1 MALYNSCKIDVE
13 TGQQAVLIRREG
25 LELEPDMELAPPP
38 KDGKS
43 YYKGVQAGGPNN
55 GVLTEGRYF
64 YNPYYWSWEISPQFV
79 VPGDKIG
86 IRIALSGDD
95 MPPVQI
101 LAEPGQKGILREV
114 LKPGRYP
121 YNPYA
126 ESIELHDPV
135 TIPAGFRGVVT
146 RLAGPMPKDPNVFL
160 VEEGERGVQT
170 KTLDPGTYYLNP
182 YEIRVSQV
190 DCRSRRFNLGQEGE
204 MSFLSADGFPIT
216 LDGVVEFRI
225 LPEKVA
231 EMFVKYNESAN
242 GDAIDEEIIAK
253 IITPE
258 SRSLCRIGGSK
269 LSGGQFISGED
280 REKFQT
286 DLVKSLTQNCQK
298 QGIEILAVAITSI
311 QPPSDITEP
320 VQQREVAKQKLAQFK
335 REKLQQLSEAKLKVQ
350 VVLAEQKK
358 RVVEAEQ
365 EVVEKTTKAE
375 EEQKVAETLA
385 EQKLKVAQT
394 QLEATKDKASA
405 ILAKAEADADVI
417 KFDNA
422 AEAAG
427 LAAQVSAFD
436 GDGAAMARNMLLGKL
451 APSFRTILGNSEGPL
466 MDLFS
471 QFTQRPEK
479 PRSLSPAG
487 CSRSHR
493 HQPDVPTQTGHGA
506 RDESAEPIVVQAHSI
521 AGRHF
526 GGGQAMNHPFRAQSL
541 GTVATAFLAVVV
553 LYVVGYLGIWQWMVC
568 RIEVPPGS
576 SLLVRYKGPWPF
588 GSSPL
593 APEGT
598 LVQTA
603 VAGRPLQVGIL
614 EAMPGPGRHFY
625 SPLEYETQLVKDQVI
640 PPGKLGVLVSKIGKP
655 LPEGTYLVDDKGF
668 RGILRKV
675 LTPGRYRINTYAFDV
690 KVVDV
695 DACAEPSTRVKRK
708 ADDPTLIPPGYV
720 GVVTNKASDP
730 AHRART
736 RHPEG
741 GPATRNLLP
750 QSRGEADRHRQH
762 RLFRDQPECGS
773 QRQAAL
779 PSRASSPPRTPR
791 RRSTWATAWARRRPT
806 IRSTRRA
813 RASSFPPA
821 TAFRFTSTT
830 RRSGAYFP
838 SRRRTSFASS
848 ARSRMSSTR

>member
-1 MALYNSCKIDVE
+1 VGLVLLGIGLVTAVYNACKIEVG

-38 KDGKS
+38 KDGRH
-43 YYKGVQAGGPNN
+43 YYKGVQTGGPNN

-64 YNPYYWSWEISPQFV
+64 YNPYYWSWEITPQFV

-95 MPPVQI
+95 MPPGQI

-126 ESIELHDPV
+126 ESIELHDAV
-135 TIPAGFRGVVT
+135 TIPAGLRGVVT
-146 RLAGPMPKDPNVFL
+146 RLAGNIASDPNVFL
-160 VEEGERGVQT
+160 VKDDERGVQQ

-190 DCRSRRFNLGQEGE
+190 DCRSRRFNLGQDSE

-225 LPEKVA
+225 LPDKVA
-231 EMFVKYNESAN
+231 EMFVKYNESPN

-286 DLVKSLTQNCQK
+286 DLVKSLTENCQK

-311 QPPSDITEP
+311 QPPGDITLP
-320 VQQREVAKQKLAQFK
+320 VQQREVAKQKLAQYR
-335 REKLQQLSEAKLKVQ
+335 REKLQQISEATLKIE

-365 EVVEKTTKAE
+365 GVVQKTTKAE
-375 EEQKVAETLA
+375 ENQKVAVTLA
-385 EQKLKVAQT
+385 EQKLTVAQT

-405 ILAKAEADADVI
+405 ILAKAEADAQVI

-427 LAAQVSAFD
+427 LAEQVAAFD
-436 GDGAAMARNMLLGKL
+436 GDGAAMARNMLLGKI

-479 PRSLSPAG
+479 SRLLPTARQSPRRDAGPQIATEPVSKPAANRLSQSSAQPPPSPAE
-487 CSRSHR
+487 SPEEE
-493 HQPDVPTQTGHGA
+493 QP
-506 RDESAEPIVVQAHSI
+506 
-521 AGRHF
+521 
-526 GGGQAMNHPFRAQSL
+526 
-541 GTVATAFLAVVV
+541 
-553 LYVVGYLGIWQWMVC
+553 
-568 RIEVPPGS
+568 
-576 SLLVRYKGPWPF
+576 
-588 GSSPL
+588 
-593 APEGT
+593 
-598 LVQTA
+598 
-603 VAGRPLQVGIL
+603 
-614 EAMPGPGRHFY
+614 
-625 SPLEYETQLVKDQVI
+625 
-640 PPGKLGVLVSKIGKP
+640 
-655 LPEGTYLVDDKGF
+655 
-668 RGILRKV
+668 
-675 LTPGRYRINTYAFDV
+675 
-690 KVVDV
+690 
-695 DACAEPSTRVKRK
+695 
-708 ADDPTLIPPGYV
+708 
-720 GVVTNKASDP
+720 
-730 AHRART
+730 
-736 RHPEG
+736 
-741 GPATRNLLP
+741 
-750 QSRGEADRHRQH
+750 
-762 RLFRDQPECGS
+762 
-773 QRQAAL
+773 
-779 PSRASSPPRTPR
+779 
-791 RRSTWATAWARRRPT
+791 
-806 IRSTRRA
+806 
-813 RASSFPPA
+813 
-821 TAFRFTSTT
+821 
-830 RRSGAYFP
+830 
-838 SRRRTSFASS
+838 
-848 ARSRMSSTR
+848 